1 MSMRPM
7 RVRASASPAMKAWTA
22 AAERKVIISRLKVTI
37 IWASSVAAAWT
48 LTTAFWRP
56 TMVAVVW
63 VTTAP

>member
-1 MSMRPM
+1 
-7 RVRASASPAMKAWTA
+7 MKAWTA